1 MGLQSTIKSGKAKR
15 FILLAGALLLAAL
28 TAIPASN
35 LAFAQARPAPTSPWS
50 TRARNSSSARETGA
64 SSHGPSSTASWTSS
78 TTA

>member
-35 LAFAQARPAPTSPWS
+35 LAFAQAPP
-50 TRARNSSSARETGA
+50 GA
-64 SSHGPSSTASWTSS
+64 YITLVN
-78 TTA
+78 